1 MINKVMNFNKLCE
14 VILEAKGT
22 RPGQTYKT
30 AKETAAPMGFSRTS
44 AGFGGTQEKKTPLDR
59 WEWSNEVTADP
70 ETNGKSG
77 DGFRAMKR
85 IYKVLNNAFRLLEN
99 DIDFNKRIVAMSND
113 MDKKRESYGKITL
126 QDENGKDKIYDEE
139 NVMKI
144 FPGNIAK
151 YAGEEETRRA
161 KIAYLETVKK
171 NTERPTEIAAID
183 KELNKIEAERQEY
196 ENKLNTAQDIY
207 NQVLERT
214 SEIEETNKMLN
225 DQKMEAFRY
234 YLKSTAEQL
243 LLDNEQKLASENQFQ
258 DLSQLNWEDTPKG
271 MQEKMNMLRALAS
284 EDPTINPILAY
295 LDIYDTRYSQREA
308 ELRDQELNANVN
320 ITKVRDYNS
329 LPFVQLVNL
338 YNNMKYNEKF
348 GFKPHKL
355 APVAM
360 DSDEK
365 SDSAYLELKKILDSI
380 NNEETWTT
388 KIIKN
393 RKYIE
398 DLVDML
404 ALTDSQ
410 KQNIKGYTRTMW
422 SNATG
427 RTKINTAQLMLQ
439 ELNKYR
445 KQLSESHI
453 SSFDSF
459 VSSILESMEFDHDDY
474 EIDIIELLEKKS
486 AKCTGTTKKA
496 SSTRPG
502 KKYMQCVKNPD
513 GSGYKRVHFGQKGVK
528 VTGKSGNTKRKKSFR
543 SRHKCSTAKPGTAR
557 YLSCKNW

>member
-1 MINKVMNFNKLCE
+1 MNFNKLCKL
-14 VILEAKGT
+14 ILENAPET
-22 RPGQTYKT
+22 
-30 AKETAAPMGFSRTS
+30 KEQQQERLDREKSFLSGELAAPEGVFKNSDKN
-44 AGFGGTQEKKTPLDR
+44 KKPLDR
-59 WEWSNEVTADP
+59 WQWDWTKEVKADP
-70 ETNGKSG
+70 ETKGKSG
-77 DGFRAMKR
+77 EGFQAMKR
-85 IYKVLNNAFRLLEN
+85 VYKVLNNAFRLLEN
-99 DIDFNKRIVAMSND
+99 DTDFSKRVLSMSND
-113 MDKKRESYGKITL
+113 MDKKRQSYGRITVE
-126 QDENGKDKIYDEE
+126 DENGKMKTFDEE

-161 KIAYLETVKK
+161 NIAYLETLKR
-171 NTERPTEIAAID
+171 NTENLSDIAGID
-183 KELNKIEAERQEY
+183 KQLKKAEAERQEY
-196 ENKLNTAQDIY
+196 ENKLNTAQNIY

-214 SEIEETNKMLN
+214 NEIEEVNKSLN
-225 DQKMEAFRY
+225 DQKMEAFKY

-243 LLDNEQKLASENQFQ
+243 LLDNEQKLADESKLQ
-258 DLSQLNWEDTPKG
+258 DLSQLDWESTPKG

-284 EDPTINPILAY
+284 EDSTINPILAY
-295 LDIYDTRYSQREA
+295 LDIYDTRYSEREA

-365 SDSAYLELKKILDSI
+365 SDEAYIELKKVLDSI
-380 NNEETWTT
+380 NNEDEWIN
-388 KIIKN
+388 KVIKN
-393 RKYIE
+393 RKYVE

-410 KQNIKGYTRTMW
+410 KQNIKGYTKTMW
-422 SNATG
+422 SDATG

-445 KQLSESHI
+445 KQLSENVSN
-453 SSFDSF
+453 SFDSYI
-459 VSSILESMEFDHDDY
+459 SSIMESMEFDHDDY
-474 EIDIIELLEKKS
+474 EIDMIELLEKKS
-486 AKCTGTTKKA
+486 ARCTGPTKKA
-496 SSTRPG
+496 SSDRKG
-502 KKYMQCVKNPD
+502 KKWTKCARQSD
-513 GSGYKRVHFGQKGVK
+513 GSYKRIHWGQAGVR
-528 VTGKSGNTKRKKSFR
+528 VTGKSGNTKRKKSFKK
-543 SRHKCSTAKPGTAR
+543 RHGCSSAKAGTPKAMA
-557 YLSCKNW
+557 CKDWA